1 MSLDKIEEKIRNRL
15 YDTSEGI
22 LQDMNQLV
30 HNSFI
35 YNGQWNKLTISA
47 KRIAKI
53 FKTQLDEIQTCPD
66 CYTNY
71 INGDH
76 SIFSVADVLNNKNST
91 SNSSISKY
99 SNNKRFWFAEL
110 CVRFFWVY
118 FI

>member
-1 MSLDKIEEKIRNRL
+1 MVTRAIEKIKNHL
-15 YDTSEGI
+15 YDTCEGI

-35 YNGQWNKLTISA
+35 YNGHWNKLTISA

-53 FKTQLDEIQTCPD
+53 FKTQLDDIQTCPD

-76 SIFSVADVLNNKNST
+76 SIFSVADVLNNKNPT
-91 SNSSISKY
+91 SNSSFSKY

-110 CVRFFWVY
+110 CVRF
-118 FI
+118 II